1 MADERDEAI
10 DLAMRRAHRSLD
22 GVVVERRYAR
32 PLALR
37 ALEPII
43 RMINGRLARV
53 ASVNVDTMDDK
64 IKRVV
69 IEFD

>member
-10 DLAMRRAHRSLD
+10 DLAMQRTHRMLD

-53 ASVNVDTMDDK
+53 ASVNVATMNDK

>member
-1 MADERDEAI
+1 MSDERDEAI
-10 DLAMRRAHRSLD
+10 DLAMQRTHRMLD
-22 GVVVERRYAR
+22 GVALERRYAR

-53 ASVNVDTMDDK
+53 GAVNVETMNDK